1 MKVELQ
7 AYTPIHVALKAGL
20 ICTASEDK
28 IEKYDPEIFLSKLVK
43 AGHESV
49 IEHINYTFT
58 IECVSRALLQE
69 LARHRHIS
77 LSVQSTRW
85 ALNKTFDNQHLYSPN
100 EIVERKDE
108 KKYNILKDLH
118 DISSI
123 LKEKI
128 LEAAQNN
135 IPNDVLK
142 YYIQESMTTKLVIT
156 LNARE
161 LRHIFKLRTSSRAL
175 LEFQSLCYHIFKTI
189 PEDHKFLYSDIFD
202 SNVE

>member
-1 MKVELQ
+1 MREVTLE
-7 AYTPIHVALKAGL
+7 AYTPIRVALKAGL

-108 KKYNILKDLH
+108 VNPFDYEEEPL
-118 DISSI
+118 
-123 LKEKI
+123 
-128 LEAAQNN
+128 
-135 IPNDVLK
+135 
-142 YYIQESMTTKLVIT
+142 
-156 LNARE
+156 
-161 LRHIFKLRTSSRAL
+161 
-175 LEFQSLCYHIFKTI
+175 
-189 PEDHKFLYSDIFD
+189 D
-202 SNVE
+202 SNGSIRIYKLKIVLSKVV